1 MTIIFAKNSTNMNLR
16 LKFLVLSFLLQ
27 INFGLAQVTTKKI
40 DSLNAY
46 ARQITHFDSSK
57 VILDEII
64 KLSTATKYNKGLTT
78 ALLSPGMNLHNH
90 GKFEEAIRT
99 TIEAEPLVLATKDN
113 IKIAHLF
120 ALRGNAYCRL
130 SFFEKSLQC
139 LEQARKYANK
149 INNIDQRNNSLGRI
163 YGIKAISFKLQENL
177 PYYLDSAL
185 FYRMKSYNLMKES
198 KLKGAAKSL
207 LIIQLNDIGRI
218 YILKNKLDSA
228 RHYYQKA
235 IPVIE
240 ENKLFKYIGDTHLG
254 IGDIY
259 LKKNELDSAL
269 AYYEKALSL
278 SLKGRYVTIIEDA
291 YQKMAVIY
299 EKKGDKNKS
308 FEYLKKHSHIVDS
321 LADANKKAVK
331 ISSDFI
337 LKEKETAFKKTTTY
351 YILLIAAAIIAA
363 VAVSLLL
370 LELRKKHKKTVA
382 IHKEKQEYLYERLA
396 QLQEK
401 TSTEKIDDQALKDI
415 IGLAMANDPA
425 FLIKFQEH
433 HSVFIQKLMERA
445 PSLVTTD
452 LLICAQLR
460 LGFYTKEIARY
471 TKTTVRAVEGK
482 KYRIRKKLNI
492 PATEDINVWM
502 MQV

>member
-1 MTIIFAKNSTNMNLR
+1 MTLR
-16 LKFLVLSFLLQ
+16 LKFILFCFAFQ
-27 INFGLAQVTTKKI
+27 INFGHAQVSLKKI
-40 DSLNAY
+40 DSLNNLAK
-46 ARQITHFDSSK
+46 QTTDFDSSRL
-57 VILDEII
+57 ILDQVISMA
-64 KLSTATKYNKGLTT
+64 KAAKYNAGLTT
-78 ALLSPGMNLHNH
+78 AMLNKGMNLHNH

-99 TIEAEPLVLATKDN
+99 TIEAEPVILATKDN

-139 LEQARKYANK
+139 LEQAKKYADE
-149 INNIDQRNNSLGRI
+149 IDDKDQKNNSLGRI
-163 YGIKAISFKLQENL
+163 YGIKAITYKLQETL
-177 PYYLDSAL
+177 PSHLDSAL
-185 FYRMKSYNLMKES
+185 FYRMKSYNLMKGS
-198 KLKGAAKSL
+198 KLNSTDKSL
-207 LIIQLNDIGRI
+207 LVIQLNDIGRV

-228 RHYYQKA
+228 KHYYEKA
-235 IPVIE
+235 IPIIK

-254 IGDIY
+254 LGDID
-259 LKKNELDSAL
+259 LKKGNLDSAL
-269 AYYEKALSL
+269 LYYEKALEI
-278 SLKGRYVTIIEDA
+278 SLKTKYISVIKDA
-291 YQKMAVIY
+291 YQKIALVY
-299 EKKGDKNKS
+299 EKKGNRNKS
-308 FEYLKKHSHIVDS
+308 FEYLKKHSHIADS
-321 LADANKKAVK
+321 LAAANKKAVK

-337 LKEKETAFKKTTTY
+337 LKEKETSFKKTTTY
-351 YILLIAAAIIAA
+351 YLLLIAAAVIAV

-382 IHKEKQEYLYERLA
+382 IHKEKQEHLYQRLE
-396 QLQEK
+396 QLKEK
-401 TSTEKIDDQALKDI
+401 TSSDKVDEQALKDI

-492 PATEDINVWM
+492 PAAEDINVWM